1 MNRKGHIN
9 VNRVIGKRAVLGVGL
24 TLLACGPMEP
34 TVAGE
39 PELSSVQQGLNVEIN
54 GSFESAPAGVYNY
67 TTLYAGSTALPG
79 WTIGGGIKVM
89 NSSYKTAAQGTKSVD
104 LNGNGAG
111 SVSQMVP
118 TVVGAGYTVRF
129 ALANSPNC
137 ATTWRYGTVTYG
149 PSSASI
155 SNASGTWSYRSY
167 TFNATSTSSLIK
179 FESTSTGVAC
189 GLAIDNVTVTGP

>member
-1 MNRKGHIN
+1 MHRIIRKS
-9 VNRVIGKRAVLGVGL
+9 AVLGLGLGLSLVG
-24 TLLACGPMEP
+24 CGPMDPSE
-34 TVAGE
+34 AAN
-39 PELSSVQQGLNVEIN
+39 PELASVEQGVNVETN
-54 GSFESAPAGVYNY
+54 GSFELAPGGVYNF
-67 TTLYAGSTALPG
+67 TILTAGSTALPG

-137 ATTWRYGTVTYG
+137 ATSWRYGTVTYG

-155 SNASGTWSYRSY
+155 SNASGTWAYRTY